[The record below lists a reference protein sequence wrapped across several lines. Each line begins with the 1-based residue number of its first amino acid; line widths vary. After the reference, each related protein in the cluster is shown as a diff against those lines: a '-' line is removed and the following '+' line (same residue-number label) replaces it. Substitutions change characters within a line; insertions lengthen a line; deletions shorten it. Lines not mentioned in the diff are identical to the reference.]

1 MPACPNC
8 GEENPERARFCW
20 SCGAAIAEAAR
31 TAAEERKIVSVLFVD
46 LVGFTAASEKAD
58 PEDVRAR
65 LRPYHARVK
74 QEIERFGGTVEKFV
88 GDAVMAVFGAPV
100 SREDD
105 AERAVNSALRILDA
119 IVELNEEHPDLELT
133 VRGAVNT
140 GEAMVTLG
148 ARPAEGESFVAGD
161 VVNTAAR
168 LQQSAP
174 VSGIVV
180 GETTYRATK
189 DLFEYEPL
197 EPVAAKGKAES
208 LPLWHAIAP
217 RRRFGVDV
225 EPIVRTPLIGRDD
238 DLALLQSIYTRTLRD
253 ASVQLVTVAG
263 EPGVGKTRLLAEF
276 RKWVD
281 DRPELVFWRQG
292 RSLSYGAGIT
302 YWALGEMVKAQ
313 AGILESDTPEE
324 AAAKLAIAVEE
335 AAADTSERDWLNAS
349 LAPLVGA
356 SAAPAGE
363 RDESFTAWRRFI
375 EGIASERPLVLV
387 FEDLHWAD
395 DALVAFVEHLVDWST
410 DVPLLVLC
418 SARPELYERHAG
430 WGGGKR
436 NSNTIS
442 LSPLGADE
450 TARLLAAL
458 LQKAVLPAE
467 TQRTLLERA
476 GGNPLY
482 AEEFVRM
489 LSDRGVL
496 TEQGE
501 LSDDDIPVPDNVQAL
516 IAARLDTLPPDRKA
530 LLHDGAVVG
539 KVFWAGAIASMG
551 DRDEDFVRAGLHEL
565 ARKELVRS
573 ARTSSVS
580 EQAEYSFWHLLVR
593 DVAYSQI
600 PRAERGRKHVA
611 AAEWVESMAG
621 ERVTDHAEL
630 LAYHYEQ
637 ALELAKAAGDATET
651 SRLQEPAFRFLG
663 LAGDRARSLDLQK
676 AADYYTRALDF
687 APNDLQRARALLKLA
702 EVAAVGD
709 TRTTSR
715 DARQEAYELFLQHGD
730 ELGAGEAL
738 VGLSWNAWLSGASA
752 EAERMLAEATELLE
766 RHPPGRELS
775 LAYRRRA
782 GQDMIRG
789 RAAAALVSSQK
800 SLDLAEELGIREDFT
815 SVLQFR
821 GVARCELGDVEQ
833 GLADLRE
840 GLRLSLEEGFVRG
853 AGIGYSNLG
862 SFVWLTVGAEAAL
875 EIHEAGIAFDEQ
887 RGSQGNRHW
896 KIAESAWML
905 YDLGRWD
912 EVLERTA
919 RVLAFVGS
927 SMGQLRLVALPYM
940 AQVLVRRGKTAEAAT
955 LVEEFVPLAR
965 AARDGQVLVPALA
978 VAALVEQARGDLAAA
993 VGFVE
998 EIEEAT
1004 QGISDFYRARFLD
1017 ELATVCVEAGD
1028 LDVVRRLVDSIRM
1041 TAGRAGHS
1049 LVGARAVLAEA
1060 DGDPEAALPL
1070 FEEAAKR
1077 WAEYGYVFGRGLALL
1092 GSARCLLALGRGTE
1106 ATPVLHQARDI
1117 FAGLDAAPM
1126 LAEVDALLGDQP
1138 AAARAAK

>member
-1 MPACPNC
+1 MVACPTC

-20 SCGAAIAEAAR
+20 SCGAAIAEAPR
-31 TAAEERKIVSVLFVD
+31 SGAEERKIVSVLFVD
-46 LVGFTAASEKAD
+46 LVGFTAVSEKAD

-105 AERAVNSALRILDA
+105 AERAVHSALRILDA
-119 IVELNEEHPDLELT
+119 IVELNDEHPDLQLT

-148 ARPAEGESFVAGD
+148 ARPAEGESIVAGD

-168 LQQSAP
+168 LQTSAP

-180 GETTYRATK
+180 GESTYRATK
-189 DLFEYEPL
+189 DIFEYEPL
-197 EPVAAKGKAES
+197 EPVAVKGKAES
-208 LPLWHAIAP
+208 LPLWHALAP
-217 RRRFGVDV
+217 RRRIGVDV

-263 EPGVGKTRLLAEF
+263 EPGVGKTRLMSEF

-313 AGILESDTPEE
+313 AGILESDNPEE
-324 AAAKLAIAVEE
+324 AAAKLAVAVQE
-335 AAADTSERDWLNAS
+335 AAEDASERDWLNAS

-356 SAAPAGE
+356 SAAAAGE

-395 DALVAFVEHLVDWST
+395 DALVEFVEHLVDWAT

-418 SARPELYERHAG
+418 SARPELYERHPG

-489 LSDRGVL
+489 LGDRGVL
-496 TEQGE
+496 TEQGD
-501 LSDDDIPVPDNVQAL
+501 LRDDDIPVPDNVQAL

-551 DRDEDFVRAGLHEL
+551 DRDEAFVRTGLHEL

-580 EQAEYSFWHLLVR
+580 DQAEYSFWHLLVR

-600 PRAERGRKHVA
+600 PRAERARKHVA
-611 AAEWVESMAG
+611 AAEWVERMAG

-651 SRLQEPAFRFLG
+651 ERLKEPAFRFLD

-676 AADYYTRALDF
+676 AAGYYSRALDL
-687 APNDLQRARALLKLA
+687 APDDLQRARALLKRADVA
-702 EVAAVGD
+702 EIADMRVV
-709 TRTTSR
+709 RE
-715 DARQEAYELFLQHGD
+715 ARQEAYELFLQHGD

-738 VGLSWNAWLSGASA
+738 IDLSWTSWLAGASA
-752 EAERMLAEATELLE
+752 EAERMLEEGTELLE

-782 GQDMIRG
+782 GLATLRG
-789 RAAAALVSSQK
+789 HAAAALAASEK
-800 SLDLAEELGIREDFT
+800 SLALAGELGLRDHFT
-815 SVLQFR
+815 TALQFR
-821 GVARCELGDVEQ
+821 GVARCELGDIEQ

-840 GLRLSLEEGFVRG
+840 GLRLCLEEGHVRG
-853 AGIGYSNLG
+853 AAIGYSNLG
-862 SFVWLTVGAEAAL
+862 SQVWFSMGPAAGL
-875 EIHEAGIAFDEQ
+875 ETHHAGMAFDEQ
-887 RGSQGNRHW
+887 RGVQGNLHW
-896 KIAESAWML
+896 LIAESTWML

-912 EVLERTA
+912 EVLEATR

-927 SMGQLRLVALPYM
+927 SMGQMRLVALPYM
-940 AQVLVRRGKTAEAAT
+940 AQVLMRRGETAEAAV

-965 AARDGQVLVPALA
+965 DARDAQVIVPALA
-978 VAALVEQARGDLAAA
+978 VAALVAQARGDLAVA

-998 EIEEAT
+998 EFEQAT
-1004 QGISDFYRARFLD
+1004 RGLSDVHRAHFLD
-1017 ELATVCVEAGD
+1017 ELAAVCVEAGE
-1028 LDVVRRLVDSIRM
+1028 LESARRLVDSIRM

-1049 LVGARAVLAEA
+1049 LVGARAALAEA
-1060 DGDPEAALPL
+1060 DGHPEVALPL
-1070 FEEAAKR
+1070 FEEAANG
-1077 WAEYGYVFGRGLALL
+1077 WGDYGYVLGQALALL
-1092 GSARCLLALGRGTE
+1092 GSARCLLALERRTD
-1106 ATPVLHQARDI
+1106 AMPVLLESRDI
-1117 FAGLDAAPM
+1117 FAGLDAAPA
-1126 LAEVDALLGDQP
+1126 LAEVDALLGDQ
-1138 AAARAAK
+1138 AVAARAAK

>member
-1 MPACPNC
+1 MPACPKC

-20 SCGAAIAEAAR
+20 ACGTAIEEAPR
-31 TAAEERKIVSVLFVD
+31 SRAEERKIVSVLFVD
-46 LVGFTAASEKAD
+46 LVGFTAASEQAD

-74 QEIERFGGTVEKFV
+74 LEIERFGGTVEKFV
-88 GDAVMAVFGAPV
+88 GDAVMAAFGAPV

-105 AERAVNSALRILDA
+105 AERAVNAALRILDA
-119 IVELNEEHPDLELT
+119 LIELNEEHPGLELSI
-133 VRGAVNT
+133 RGAVNT
-140 GEAMVTLG
+140 GEAMVTVG
-148 ARPAEGESFVAGD
+148 ARPAEGEGFVAGD

-174 VSGIVV
+174 VGGIVV

-197 EPVAAKGKAES
+197 EAVAVKGKAES
-208 LPLWHAIAP
+208 LPLWQAIAP

-253 ASVQLVTVAG
+253 ASVQLVTVTG

-292 RSLSYGAGIT
+292 RSLSYGEGIT

-324 AAAKLAIAVEE
+324 AVAKLAVAVQE
-335 AAADTSERDWLNAS
+335 AAEDPSDRDWLNAS
-349 LAPLVGA
+349 LAPLAGA
-356 SAAPAGE
+356 GAALASE
-363 RDESFTAWRRFI
+363 REESFTAWRRFI
-375 EGIASERPLVLV
+375 EGIASTRPLVLV

-395 DALVAFVEHLVDWST
+395 DALVAFVEHLVDWSSG
-410 DVPLLVLC
+410 VPLLVLC
-418 SARPELYERHAG
+418 SARPELYERHPG

-496 TEQGE
+496 TEQGQLINE
-501 LSDDDIPVPDNVQAL
+501 DIPVPDNVQAL
-516 IAARLDTLPPDRKA
+516 IAARLDTLAPDRKA

-551 DRDEDFVRAGLHEL
+551 DRDEDFVRTGLHEL

-611 AAEWVESMAG
+611 VAEWVESMAG

-651 SRLQEPAFRFLG
+651 SRLQEPAYRFLR

-676 AADYYTRALDF
+676 AAGYYSRAVDF
-687 APNDLQRARALLKLA
+687 APDDLQRARALLKFA
-702 EVAAVGD
+702 EVATVGDTGAVGD
-709 TRTTSR
+709 
-715 DARQEAYELFLQHGD
+715 ARREAYELFLQHGD

-738 VGLSWNAWLSGASA
+738 VGLSWDAWLSGSAA
-752 EAERMLAEATELLE
+752 EAERMLGEATELLE

-789 RAAAALVSSQK
+789 RAAAALVSSQR

-821 GVARCELGDVEQ
+821 GVARCEVGDVEN

-840 GLRLSLEEGFVRG
+840 GLKLSLEEGFVRG

-862 SFVWLTVGAEAAL
+862 CFLWFTAGPKAGL
-875 EIHEAGIAFDEQ
+875 EIHDAGIAFDEQ
-887 RGSQGNRHW
+887 RGSYGNMHW
-896 KIAESAWML
+896 KTAESAWML

-912 EVLERTA
+912 EVLEGTA
-919 RVLAFVGS
+919 RVLAFVGTS
-927 SMGQLRLVALPYM
+927 TGQLRLVALPYM
-940 AQVLVRRGKTAEAAT
+940 AQVLVRRGRTAEAAV
-955 LVEEFVPLAR
+955 LVEEFLPLAR
-965 AARDGQVLVPALA
+965 DARDAQVLVPALA
-978 VAALVEQARGDLAAA
+978 VAAFVEQARGDLSAAA
-993 VGFVE
+993 GFVE
-998 EIEEAT
+998 EIEQTTREV
-1004 QGISDFYRARFLD
+1004 SDFHRAHFLG
-1017 ELATVCVEAGD
+1017 ELAAVCVEAGD
-1028 LDVVRRLVDSIRM
+1028 LELVRRLADSIQM

-1060 DGDPEAALPL
+1060 DGDPKAGLLL

-1092 GSARCLLALGRGTE
+1092 GSARCVLALGRRTD
-1106 ATPVLHQARDI
+1106 ATPVLHEARDI
-1117 FAGLDAAPM
+1117 FAALEAAPV

-1138 AAARAAK
+1138 VAARAAK

>member
-1 MPACPNC
+1 MPACPTC
-8 GEENPERARFCW
+8 GQDNPERARFCW
-20 SCGAAIAEAAR
+20 SCGAAIAEAPR
-31 TAAEERKIVSVLFVD
+31 SAAEERKIVSVLFVD

-148 ARPAEGESFVAGD
+148 ARPAEGESIVAGD

-189 DLFEYEPL
+189 ELFEYEPL
-197 EPVAAKGKAES
+197 EPVAVKGKAES

-253 ASVQLVTVAG
+253 TSVQLVTVTG

-313 AGILESDTPEE
+313 AGILESDTTED
-324 AAAKLAIAVEE
+324 AVAKLAVAVQ
-335 AAADTSERDWLNAS
+335 AAAEDASEREWLNAS

-356 SAAPAGE
+356 GAAAAGE

-418 SARPELYERHAG
+418 SARPELYERHPD

-501 LSDDDIPVPDNVQAL
+501 LSDGDIP
-516 IAARLDTLPPDRKA
+516 
-530 LLHDGAVVG
+530 
-539 KVFWAGAIASMG
+539 SMG
-551 DRDEDFVRAGLHEL
+551 DRDEGLVRTGLHEL

-600 PRAERGRKHVA
+600 PRAERARKHVA
-611 AAEWVESMAG
+611 AAEWVENMAG

-651 SRLQEPAFRFLG
+651 SRLKNPAFRFLS

-676 AADYYTRALDF
+676 AAGYYSRAVYF
-687 APNDLQRARALLKLA
+687 APDDLQRARALLKRA
-702 EVAAVGD
+702 EVAEAGD
-709 TRTTSR
+709 MRVVR
-715 DARQEAYELFLQHGD
+715 EARKEAYELFLRHGD

-738 VGLSWNAWLSGASA
+738 VDLSWNAWLAGASA
-752 EAERMLAEATELLE
+752 EAERMLEEATDLLE
-766 RHPPGRELS
+766 RHPPGR
-775 LAYRRRA
+775 
-782 GQDMIRG
+782 
-789 RAAAALVSSQK
+789 
-800 SLDLAEELGIREDFT
+800 
-815 SVLQFR
+815 
-821 GVARCELGDVEQ
+821 
-833 GLADLRE
+833 
-840 GLRLSLEEGFVRG
+840 
-853 AGIGYSNLG
+853 
-862 SFVWLTVGAEAAL
+862 
-875 EIHEAGIAFDEQ
+875 
-887 RGSQGNRHW
+887 
-896 KIAESAWML
+896 
-905 YDLGRWD
+905 
-912 EVLERTA
+912 
-919 RVLAFVGS
+919 
-927 SMGQLRLVALPYM
+927 
-940 AQVLVRRGKTAEAAT
+940 
-955 LVEEFVPLAR
+955 
-965 AARDGQVLVPALA
+965 
-978 VAALVEQARGDLAAA
+978 
-993 VGFVE
+993 
-998 EIEEAT
+998 
-1004 QGISDFYRARFLD
+1004 
-1017 ELATVCVEAGD
+1017 
-1028 LDVVRRLVDSIRM
+1028 
-1041 TAGRAGHS
+1041 
-1049 LVGARAVLAEA
+1049 
-1060 DGDPEAALPL
+1060 
-1070 FEEAAKR
+1070 
-1077 WAEYGYVFGRGLALL
+1077 
-1092 GSARCLLALGRGTE
+1092 
-1106 ATPVLHQARDI
+1106 
-1117 FAGLDAAPM
+1117 
-1126 LAEVDALLGDQP
+1126 
-1138 AAARAAK
+1138 

>member
-1 MPACPNC
+1 MPACPTC

-20 SCGAAIAEAAR
+20 SCGAAIGEAR
-31 TAAEERKIVSVLFVD
+31 RSAAEERKVVSVLFVD
-46 LVGFTAASEKAD
+46 LVGFTAASENAD

-105 AERAVNSALRILDA
+105 AERAVNSALRVLDA
-119 IVELNEEHPDLELT
+119 IVELNGEHPDLELT

-148 ARPAEGESFVAGD
+148 ARPAEGESIVAGD
-161 VVNTAAR
+161 VINTAAR

-174 VSGIVV
+174 VGGIVV
-180 GETTYRATK
+180 GETTYRSTK
-189 DLFEYEPL
+189 DLFAYEPL
-197 EPVAAKGKAES
+197 EPVAVKGKAES

-238 DLALLQSIYTRTLRD
+238 DLGLLQSIYTRTLRD
-253 ASVQLVTVAG
+253 ASVQLVTVTG

-324 AAAKLAIAVEE
+324 AAAKLALAVDE
-335 AAADTSERDWLNAS
+335 AAADQSERDWLNSS

-356 SAAPAGE
+356 GAAAAGE
-363 RDESFTAWRRFI
+363 REESFTAWRRFI

-395 DALVAFVEHLVDWST
+395 DALVAFVAHLVDWST

-418 SARPELYERHAG
+418 SARPELYERHPG

-442 LSPLGADE
+442 LSPLGADD

-501 LSDDDIPVPDNVQAL
+501 LSDGDIPVPDNVQAL

-551 DRDEDFVRAGLHEL
+551 DHDEGFVRSGLHEL

-600 PRAERGRKHVA
+600 PRAERARKHVA
-611 AAEWVESMAG
+611 AAEWIESMAG

-637 ALELAKAAGDATET
+637 ALELTRAAGDKDQTRGLEALT
-651 SRLQEPAFRFLG
+651 FRFLL
-663 LAGDRARSLDLQK
+663 LAGDRAGSLDLQK
-676 AADYYTRALDF
+676 AESYYRRAVEIAPEDLDK
-687 APNDLQRARALLKLA
+687 ARALLKAA
-702 EVAAVGD
+702 EASTDLTA
-709 TRTTSR
+709 SR
-715 DARQEAYELFLQHGD
+715 GNREEALTLFRRHGD
-730 ELGAGEAL
+730 ELGMGEAL
-738 VGLSWNAWLSGASA
+738 VGLSWEAWISGHSA
-752 EAERMLAEATELLE
+752 EASAILDEATELLE

-775 LAYRRRA
+775 LAYRRLA
-782 GQDMIRG
+782 GRDMILG
-789 RAAAALVSSQK
+789 RAEAAVLSAEKALE
-800 SLDLAEELGIREDFT
+800 LAERLGLQEHST
-815 SVLQFR
+815 SILQFR
-821 GVARCELGDVEQ
+821 GIARCELGEVES
-833 GLADLRE
+833 GLEDLRA
-840 GLRLSLEEGFVRG
+840 GLRLALERG
-853 AGIGYSNLG
+853 YTAAAGTGYSNLG
-862 SFVWLTVGAEAAL
+862 SFAWLLDGPAAGLEVHSTGIEFAERR
-875 EIHEAGIAFDEQ
+875 GIP
-887 RGSQGNRHW
+887 GL
-896 KIAESAWML
+896 IAWLKAETTWML
-905 YDLGRWD
+905 FDLGRWD
-912 EVLERTA
+912 EVLEATEDVVEWDRSVGGALQGMTA
-919 RVLAFVGS
+919 RAY
-927 SMGQLRLVALPYM
+927 Q
-940 AQVLVRRGKTAEAAT
+940 AQVLVRRGETAEAAALAT
-955 LVEEFVPLAR
+955 DFVAR
-965 AARDGQVLVPALA
+965 ARDAQDAQLLVPALA
-978 VAALVEQARGDLAAA
+978 IAALVEQARGDLPAAMTL
-993 VGFVE
+993 
-998 EIEEAT
+998 IEDLEQQT
-1004 QGISDFYRARFLD
+1004 SEMSDWHRARFLP
-1017 ELATVCVEAGD
+1017 ELTEICVAARDIEPA
-1028 LDVVRRLVDSIRM
+1028 RRLADGIRV

-1049 LVGARAVLAEA
+1049 LIAARAVLAEA
-1060 DGDPEAALPL
+1060 DGQTAEAAALH
-1070 FEEAAKR
+1070 EDAAAGWR
-1077 WAEYGYVFGRGLALL
+1077 AYGSVVGLAQSLL
-1092 GSARCLLALGRGTE
+1092 GAGRCLLALGRAEE
-1106 ATPVLHQARDI
+1106 ARPKLDEARDI
-1117 FAGLDAAPM
+1117 FAGLGARPA

>member
-1 MPACPNC
+1 MLACPKC

-20 SCGAAIAEAAR
+20 ACGTAIDEAPR
-31 TAAEERKIVSVLFVD
+31 SRAEERKIVSVLFVD
-46 LVGFTAASEKAD
+46 LVGFTAASEQAD

-74 QEIERFGGTVEKFV
+74 LEIERFGGTVEKFV

-105 AERAVNSALRILDA
+105 AERAVNAALRILDA
-119 IVELNEEHPDLELT
+119 LVELNDEHPGLELS

-140 GEAMVTLG
+140 GEAVVTLG
-148 ARPAEGESFVAGD
+148 ARPAEGEGFVAGD

-174 VSGIVV
+174 VGGIVV

-197 EPVAAKGKAES
+197 DAVALKGKAES
-208 LPLWHAIAP
+208 LPLWQAIAP

-253 ASVQLVTVAG
+253 ASVQLVTVTG

-292 RSLSYGAGIT
+292 RSLSYGEGIT

-324 AAAKLAIAVEE
+324 AVAKLAVAVQE
-335 AAADTSERDWLNAS
+335 AAEDPSERDWLNAS
-349 LAPLVGA
+349 LAPLAGA
-356 SAAPAGE
+356 GAALASE
-363 RDESFTAWRRFI
+363 REESFTAWRRFI
-375 EGIASERPLVLV
+375 EGIASTRPLVLV

-395 DALVAFVEHLVDWST
+395 EALVAFVEHLVDWSSG
-410 DVPLLVLC
+410 VPLLVLC
-418 SARPELYERHAG
+418 SARPELYERHPG

-496 TEQGE
+496 TELGDLRAE
-501 LSDDDIPVPDNVQAL
+501 DIPVPDNVQAL

-565 ARKELVRS
+565 ARKELVRA

-611 AAEWVESMAG
+611 AAEWLESMAG

-637 ALELAKAAGDATET
+637 ALELAKAAGDATEM

-676 AADYYTRALDF
+676 ATGYYARALDF
-687 APNDLQRARALLKLA
+687 APDDLQRARGLLKFA
-702 EVAAVGD
+702 EVTNVAEAV
-709 TRTTSR
+709 R

-738 VGLSWNAWLSGASA
+738 VGLSWSAWLSGSAA
-752 EAERMLAEATELLE
+752 EAERMLGEATELLE

-821 GVARCELGDVEQ
+821 GVARCELGDVEE

-840 GLRLSLEEGFVRG
+840 GLRLSLEEGFVRS

-862 SFVWLTVGAEAAL
+862 CFLWYTAGPEAGL
-875 EIHEAGIAFDEQ
+875 EIQEEGIAFDEQ

-896 KIAESAWML
+896 KFAESAWML

-912 EVLERTA
+912 EVLERTG
-919 RVLAFVGS
+919 RVLEFVS
-927 SMGQLRLVALPYM
+927 SSTGQLRLVALPYM
-940 AQVLVRRGKTAEAAT
+940 AQVLVRRGNTAEAAVF
-955 LVEEFVPLAR
+955 VEEFVPLAR
-965 AARDGQVLVPALA
+965 NARDAQVLVPALA
-978 VAALVEQARGDLAAA
+978 VAAFLEQARGDLSAA

-998 EIEEAT
+998 EIEQT
-1004 QGISDFYRARFLD
+1004 TRGMSDFHRARFLHA
-1017 ELATVCVEAGD
+1017 LATVSVEAGELD
-1028 LDVVRRLVDSIRM
+1028 LMSGLVDSIRI
-1041 TAGRAGHS
+1041 TVGRVGNS

-1060 DGDPEAALPL
+1060 DGDPKAAFLL

-1077 WAEYGYVFGRGLALL
+1077 WGEYGFVFGRGLALL

-1117 FAGLDAAPM
+1117 FAELGAAPA

-1138 AAARAAK
+1138 VAARAAK

>member
-1 MPACPNC
+1 
-8 GEENPERARFCW
+8 
-20 SCGAAIAEAAR
+20 
-31 TAAEERKIVSVLFVD
+31 
-46 LVGFTAASEKAD
+46 
-58 PEDVRAR
+58 
-65 LRPYHARVK
+65 
-74 QEIERFGGTVEKFV
+74 
-88 GDAVMAVFGAPV
+88 
-100 SREDD
+100 
-105 AERAVNSALRILDA
+105 
-119 IVELNEEHPDLELT
+119 
-133 VRGAVNT
+133 
-140 GEAMVTLG
+140 
-148 ARPAEGESFVAGD
+148 
-161 VVNTAAR
+161 
-168 LQQSAP
+168 
-174 VSGIVV
+174 
-180 GETTYRATK
+180 
-189 DLFEYEPL
+189 
-197 EPVAAKGKAES
+197 
-208 LPLWHAIAP
+208 
-217 RRRFGVDV
+217 
-225 EPIVRTPLIGRDD
+225 
-238 DLALLQSIYTRTLRD
+238 
-253 ASVQLVTVAG
+253 VQLVTVTG

-281 DRPELVFWRQG
+281 DRPEIVFWRQG

-302 YWALGEMVKAQ
+302 SWALGEMVKAQ

-324 AAAKLAIAVEE
+324 AAAKLAVAVEE
-335 AAADTSERDWLNAS
+335 AAADASERNWLNAS

-356 SAAPAGE
+356 AAAAAGE
-363 RDESFTAWRRFI
+363 REESFTAWRRFI

-418 SARPELYERHAG
+418 SARPELYERHPG

-551 DRDEDFVRAGLHEL
+551 DRDEGFVRTGLHEL

-600 PRAERGRKHVA
+600 PRAERARKHVA

-651 SRLQEPAFRFLG
+651 GRLQEPTFRFLG
-663 LAGDRARSLDLQK
+663 LAGDRAKSLDFQK
-676 AADYYTRALDF
+676 AAGYYSRSLDF
-687 APNDLQRARALLKLA
+687 APDDLQRAGALLKLA
-702 EVAAVGD
+702 EVAEGVGI
-709 TRTTSR
+709 RAAH
-715 DARQEAYELFLQHGD
+715 DARQEAYELFLRHSD

-738 VGLSWNAWLSGASA
+738 VGLSWDAWVRGESA
-752 EAERMLAEATELLE
+752 ESGRMLEEATELLE

-782 GQDMIRG
+782 GREMLKG
-789 RAAAALVSSQK
+789 HAAAALVLSEK
-800 SLDLAEELGIREDFT
+800 SLALAEELGIREHFT
-815 SVLQFR
+815 TVLQFR
-821 GVARCELGDVEQ
+821 GVARCELGDVER

-840 GLRLSLEEGFVRG
+840 GLRLCLEEGFVRG
-853 AGIGYSNLG
+853 AGVGYSNLG
-862 SFVWLTVGAEAAL
+862 SFVWLMIGAEAGL
-875 EIHEAGIAFDEQ
+875 EIHEAGIAFDER
-887 RGSQGNRHW
+887 RGAWGNLHW

-912 EVLERTA
+912 EVLEVTD

-927 SMGQLRLVALPYM
+927 STGQLRIVALPYL
-940 AQVLVRRGKTAEAAT
+940 AQVLVRRGKTAEAAV

-965 AARDGQVLVPALA
+965 EARDAQVLVPALA
-978 VAALVEQARGDLAAA
+978 VAALVAQTGGDLAAA
-993 VGFVE
+993 VGFVD
-998 EIEEAT
+998 EIEESTREVA
-1004 QGISDFYRARFLD
+1004 DNHRAFMVD
-1017 ELATVCVEAGD
+1017 ELAAVSVEAGN
-1028 LDVVRRLVDSIRM
+1028 LDSIRRLVDSIRVM
-1041 TAGRAGHS
+1041 AGRTGHA
-1049 LVGARAVLAEA
+1049 LVGARAALAEA

-1077 WAEYGYVFGRGLALL
+1077 WAEYGYVLGRGLALL
-1092 GSARCLLALGRGTE
+1092 GSARCLLALGRGTD
-1106 ATPVLHQARDI
+1106 AIPVLQQARDI
-1117 FAGLDAAPM
+1117 FLGLEAAPL
-1126 LAEVDALLGDQP
+1126 LADVDALLGDQP

>member
-1 MPACPNC
+1 MPACPTC
-8 GEENPERARFCW
+8 GQDNPERARFCW
-20 SCGAAIAEAAR
+20 SCGAAIAEAPR
-31 TAAEERKIVSVLFVD
+31 SGAEERKIVSVLFVD

-100 SREDD
+100 SHEDD

-119 IVELNEEHPDLELT
+119 IVELNEEHPGLELT

-148 ARPAEGESFVAGD
+148 ARPAEGESIVAGD

-180 GETTYRATK
+180 GDTTYRATK
-189 DLFEYEPL
+189 DHFEYEPL
-197 EPVAAKGKAES
+197 EPVAVKGKAES
-208 LPLWHAIAP
+208 LPLWHAMAP

-238 DLALLQSIYTRTLRD
+238 DLVLLQSIYTRTLRD
-253 ASVQLVTVAG
+253 TSVQLVTVTG

-324 AAAKLAIAVEE
+324 AAAKLAVAVEE
-335 AAADTSERDWLNAS
+335 AAADALERDWLNAS

-356 SAAPAGE
+356 AAAAAGE
-363 RDESFTAWRRFI
+363 REESFTAWRRFI

-418 SARPELYERHAG
+418 SARPELYERHPG

-436 NSNTIS
+436 NSNTTS

-501 LSDDDIPVPDNVQAL
+501 LSDGDIPVPDNVQAL

-551 DRDEDFVRAGLHEL
+551 DRDEDFVRTGLHEL

-600 PRAERGRKHVA
+600 PRAERARKHVA

-651 SRLQEPAFRFLG
+651 SRLEDPAFRFLG

-676 AADYYTRALDF
+676 AAGYYSRALDF
-687 APNDLQRARALLKLA
+687 APDELQRARALLKLA
-702 EVAAVGD
+702 DVGVGEMGVM
-709 TRTTSR
+709 RN
-715 DARQEAYELFLQHGD
+715 ARQAAYERLRRPGD

-752 EAERMLAEATELLE
+752 EAERMLGEATELLE

-800 SLDLAEELGIREDFT
+800 SLDLAEELGLREDFT

-840 GLRLSLEEGFVRG
+840 GLRLSLEEGFVKG

-862 SFVWLTVGAEAAL
+862 CFVWLTAGAEAGL
-875 EIHEAGIAFDEQ
+875 EIHEAGIVFDEQ

-912 EVLERTA
+912 EVLQATDRA
-919 RVLAFVGS
+919 LAFAGS
-927 SMGQLRLVALPYM
+927 STGQLRLVALPYA
-940 AQVLVRRGKTAEAAT
+940 AQVLVRRGKTAEAAV

-965 AARDGQVLVPALA
+965 NARDAQVLVPALA
-978 VAALVEQARGDLAAA
+978 VAAFVAQAGGDLAAA
-993 VGFVE
+993 VGFVD
-998 EIEEAT
+998 EIEESTREVA
-1004 QGISDFYRARFLD
+1004 DNHRAFMVD
-1017 ELATVCVEAGD
+1017 ELAAVSVEAGD
-1028 LDVVRRLVDSIRM
+1028 LDSVRRLVDSIRL
-1041 TAGRAGHS
+1041 TAGRTGHA

-1077 WAEYGYVFGRGLALL
+1077 WAEYGYVLGRGLALL
-1092 GSARCLLALGRGTE
+1092 GSARCLLALGRRTD
-1106 ATPVLHQARDI
+1106 AIPVLQEA
-1117 FAGLDAAPM
+1117 
-1126 LAEVDALLGDQP
+1126 
-1138 AAARAAK
+1138 

>member
-1 MPACPNC
+1 MPACPTC
-8 GEENPERARFCW
+8 AEDNPERARFCW
-20 SCGAAIAEAAR
+20 SCGAALAEAPR
-31 TAAEERKIVSVLFVD
+31 SGAEERKVVSVLFVD

-119 IVELNEEHPDLELT
+119 IVELNEEHPGLELT

-148 ARPAEGESFVAGD
+148 ARPAEGESIVAGD

-197 EPVAAKGKAES
+197 EPVAVKGKAES

-253 ASVQLVTVAG
+253 ASVQLVTVTG

-324 AAAKLAIAVEE
+324 AAAKLAVAVEE
-335 AAADTSERDWLNAS
+335 GAADASERNWLNAS

-356 SAAPAGE
+356 AAAAAGE
-363 RDESFTAWRRFI
+363 REESFTAWRRFI

-395 DALVAFVEHLVDWST
+395 DALVDFVEHLVDWST

-418 SARPELYERHAG
+418 SARPELYERHPG

-458 LQKAVLPAE
+458 MQKAVLPAQ

-501 LSDDDIPVPDNVQAL
+501 LSADDIPVPDNVQAL
-516 IAARLDTLPPDRKA
+516 IAARLDTLSPDRKA

-539 KVFWAGAIASMG
+539 KVFWAGALASMG
-551 DRDEDFVRAGLHEL
+551 GRDEGVVRTGLHEL

-600 PRAERGRKHVA
+600 PRAERARKHVA

-651 SRLQEPAFRFLG
+651 SRLQEPTFRFLG
-663 LAGDRARSLDLQK
+663 LAGDRAKSLDFQK
-676 AADYYTRALDF
+676 AAGYYSRSLDF
-687 APNDLQRARALLKLA
+687 APDDLQRARALLKLA
-702 EVAAVGD
+702 EVAEGVGILAA
-709 TRTTSR
+709 R
-715 DARQEAYELFLQHGD
+715 DARQEAYELFLRHGD

-738 VGLSWNAWLSGASA
+738 VGLSWDAWLRGESA
-752 EAERMLAEATELLE
+752 ESGRMLEEATELLE

-782 GQDMIRG
+782 GKEMLRG
-789 RAAAALVSSQK
+789 HAAEALVLSEK
-800 SLDLAEELGIREDFT
+800 SLALAEELGIREHFT

-821 GVARCELGDVEQ
+821 GVARCELGDLEQ

-840 GLRLSLEEGFVRG
+840 GLRLCLEEGHVRG
-853 AGIGYSNLG
+853 AAIGYSNLG
-862 SFVWLTVGAEAAL
+862 SFVWFSAGPAAGL
-875 EIHEAGIAFDEQ
+875 EVHQEGIAFDER
-887 RGSQGNRHW
+887 RGAMGNLHW
-896 KIAESAWML
+896 LIAESAWML

-912 EVLERTA
+912 EVLEATN

-927 SMGQLRLVALPYM
+927 STGQLRIVALPYV
-940 AQVLVRRGKTAEAAT
+940 AQVLVRRGKTAAAAVH
-955 LVEEFVPLAR
+955 VEEFVGLAR
-965 AARDGQVLVPALA
+965 DARDPQVLVPALA
-978 VAALVEQARGDLAAA
+978 IAALVAQARGDLSAA
-993 VGFVE
+993 VGFVD
-998 EIEEAT
+998 EIEQSTREVA
-1004 QGISDFYRARFLD
+1004 DNHRAFLVD
-1017 ELATVCVEAGD
+1017 ELAAVCAEAGD
-1028 LDVVRRLVDSIRM
+1028 LDSIRRLVDSIRL
-1041 TAGRAGHS
+1041 TGGRTGHA

-1060 DGDPEAALPL
+1060 DGDNEGALAL

-1077 WAEYGYVFGRGLALL
+1077 WADYGYVFGRGLALL
-1092 GSARCLLALGRGTE
+1092 GSARCLLALGRRTD
-1106 ATPVLHQARDI
+1106 AIPVLHEAREI
-1117 FAGLDAAPM
+1117 FAGLDAEPA

-1138 AAARAAK
+1138 AAVRAAK

>member
-1 MPACPNC
+1 MPACPKC

-20 SCGAAIAEAAR
+20 ACGTAIDEAPR
-31 TAAEERKIVSVLFVD
+31 SGAEERKIVSALFVD
-46 LVGFTAASEKAD
+46 LVGFTAASEKTD

-148 ARPAEGESFVAGD
+148 ARPAEGESIVAGD

-197 EPVAAKGKAES
+197 EAVAVKGKAES
-208 LPLWHAIAP
+208 LPLWQAIAP

-253 ASVQLVTVAG
+253 ASVQLVTVTG

-292 RSLSYGAGIT
+292 RSLSYGEGIT

-324 AAAKLAIAVEE
+324 AVAKLAVAVQE
-335 AAADTSERDWLNAS
+335 AAEDPSDRDWLNAS
-349 LAPLVGA
+349 LAPLAGA
-356 SAAPAGE
+356 GAALASE
-363 RDESFTAWRRFI
+363 REESFTARRRFI
-375 EGIASERPLVLV
+375 EGIASTRPLVLV

-395 DALVAFVEHLVDWST
+395 DALVAFVEHLVDWSSG
-410 DVPLLVLC
+410 VPLLVLC
-418 SARPELYERHAG
+418 SARPELYERHPG

-496 TEQGE
+496 TEQGQLINE
-501 LSDDDIPVPDNVQAL
+501 DIPVPDNVQAL
-516 IAARLDTLPPDRKA
+516 IAARLDTLAPDRKA

-551 DRDEDFVRAGLHEL
+551 DRDEDFVRTGLHEL

-611 AAEWVESMAG
+611 VAEWVESMAG

-651 SRLQEPAFRFLG
+651 SRLQEPAYRFLR

-676 AADYYTRALDF
+676 AAGYYSRAVDF
-687 APNDLQRARALLKLA
+687 APDDLQRARALLKFA
-702 EVAAVGD
+702 EVATVGD
-709 TRTTSR
+709 TGAVG

-738 VGLSWNAWLSGASA
+738 VGLSWDAWLSGSAA
-752 EAERMLAEATELLE
+752 EAERMLGEATELLE

-789 RAAAALVSSQK
+789 RAAAALVSSQR

-821 GVARCELGDVEQ
+821 GVARCEVGDVEN

-840 GLRLSLEEGFVRG
+840 GLKLSLEEGFVRG

-862 SFVWLTVGAEAAL
+862 CFLWFTAGPKAGL
-875 EIHEAGIAFDEQ
+875 EIHDAGIAFDEQ
-887 RGSQGNRHW
+887 RGSYGNMHW
-896 KIAESAWML
+896 KTAESAWML

-912 EVLERTA
+912 EVLEGTA
-919 RVLAFVGS
+919 RVLAFVGTS
-927 SMGQLRLVALPYM
+927 TGQLRLVALPYM
-940 AQVLVRRGKTAEAAT
+940 AQVLVRRGRTAEAAV
-955 LVEEFVPLAR
+955 LVEEFLPLAR
-965 AARDGQVLVPALA
+965 DARDAQVLVPALA
-978 VAALVEQARGDLAAA
+978 VAAFVEQARGDLSAAA
-993 VGFVE
+993 GFVE
-998 EIEEAT
+998 EIEQTTREV
-1004 QGISDFYRARFLD
+1004 SDFHRAHFLG
-1017 ELATVCVEAGD
+1017 ELAAVCVEAGD
-1028 LDVVRRLVDSIRM
+1028 VELVRRLADSIQM

-1060 DGDPEAALPL
+1060 DGDPKAGLLL

-1092 GSARCLLALGRGTE
+1092 GSARCVLALGRRTD
-1106 ATPVLHQARDI
+1106 ATPVLHEARDI
-1117 FAGLDAAPM
+1117 FAALEAAPV

-1138 AAARAAK
+1138 VAARAAK

>member
-1 MPACPNC
+1 MPGCPNC
-8 GEENPERARFCW
+8 GEENPDRARFCW
-20 SCGAAIAEAAR
+20 SCGAPLAEAPPS
-31 TAAEERKIVSVLFVD
+31 AAEERKIVSVLFVD
-46 LVGFTAASEKAD
+46 LVGFTAASEQAD

-119 IVELNEEHPDLELT
+119 IVELNEEHPGLELT

-148 ARPAEGESFVAGD
+148 ARPAEGESIVAGD

-197 EPVAAKGKAES
+197 EPVAVKGKAES
-208 LPLWHAIAP
+208 LRLWHAIAP

-253 ASVQLVTVAG
+253 ASVQLVTVTG

-313 AGILESDTPEE
+313 AGILESDGPEE
-324 AAAKLAIAVEE
+324 AAAKLAVAVEE
-335 AAADTSERDWLNAS
+335 AAADASERDWLNAS

-356 SAAPAGE
+356 AAAAAGE
-363 RDESFTAWRRFI
+363 REESFAAWRRFI

-418 SARPELYERHAG
+418 SARPELYERHPG

-501 LSDDDIPVPDNVQAL
+501 LSDDEIPVPDNVQAL

-539 KVFWAGAIASMG
+539 KVFWAGAIAAMG
-551 DRDEDFVRAGLHEL
+551 DRDEGVVRTGLHEL

-600 PRAERGRKHVA
+600 PRAERARKHVA

-637 ALELAKAAGDATET
+637 ALELAKASGDESET
-651 SRLQEPAFRFLG
+651 IRLEALTFRFLG
-663 LAGDRARSLDLQK
+663 LAGDRAKTLDLQK
-676 AADYYTRALDF
+676 ATGYYKRALDL
-687 APNDLQRARALLKLA
+687 APDDLARARALLKLA
-702 EVAAVGD
+702 EVASAGD
-709 TRTTSR
+709 ARAAR
-715 DARQEAYELFLQHGD
+715 DARQEAYELFVGQGD

-738 VGLSWNAWLSGASA
+738 VGLSWDMWLTGAGK
-752 EAERMLAEATELLE
+752 EAGRMLDEATELLE

-782 GQDMIRG
+782 GQETLSG
-789 RAAAALVSSQK
+789 RAAAALAFSEK
-800 SLDLAEELGIREDFT
+800 SLALAEELGLREDYT
-815 SVLQFR
+815 TVLQFR
-821 GVARCELGDVEQ
+821 GVARCELGDAEQ

-840 GLRLSLEEGFVRG
+840 GLRLCLEEGFVRG

-862 SFVWLTVGAEAAL
+862 SFVWLLVDAKAGLA
-875 EIHEAGIAFDEQ
+875 IHGEGIAFDER
-887 RGSQGNRHW
+887 RGAWGNMYW

-912 EVLERTA
+912 EVLEATDRA
-919 RVLAFVGS
+919 LAFAGLPT
-927 SMGQLRLVALPYM
+927 GQLRLIALPYK
-940 AQVLVRRGKTAEAAT
+940 AQVLVRRGKTAEAAI
-955 LVEEFVPLAR
+955 LVEEFVTLAR
-965 AARDGQVLVPALA
+965 EARDAQVLVPALA
-978 VAALVEQARGDLAAA
+978 VAALVEQAGGNLAEALGL
-993 VGFVE
+993 VD
-998 EIEEAT
+998 EIEQST
-1004 QGISDFYRARFLD
+1004 RGIADNHRAFMID
-1017 ELATVCVEAGD
+1017 ELAAVAAEAGD
-1028 LDVVRRLVDSIRM
+1028 LDSIRRIVDSIRV
-1041 TAGRAGHS
+1041 TAGRTGHG

-1060 DGDPEAALPL
+1060 DGDAGAALTL
-1070 FEEAAKR
+1070 FEEAAER
-1077 WAEYGYVFGRGLALL
+1077 WAKYGYVFGQGLALL
-1092 GSARCLLALGRGTE
+1092 GSARCMLALGPRSE
-1106 ATPVLHQARDI
+1106 AAPVLQQARDI
-1117 FAGLDAAPM
+1117 FAGLEAAPA

>member
-1 MPACPNC
+1 
-8 GEENPERARFCW
+8 
-20 SCGAAIAEAAR
+20 
-31 TAAEERKIVSVLFVD
+31 
-46 LVGFTAASEKAD
+46 
-58 PEDVRAR
+58 
-65 LRPYHARVK
+65 VK

-119 IVELNEEHPDLELT
+119 IVELNEEHPGLELT

-148 ARPAEGESFVAGD
+148 ARPAEGESIVAGD

-180 GETTYRATK
+180 GDTTYRATK

-197 EPVAAKGKAES
+197 EPVAVKGKAES

-253 ASVQLVTVAG
+253 TSVQLVTVTG

-313 AGILESDTPEE
+313 AGILESDAPEE
-324 AAAKLAIAVEE
+324 AAAKLAVAVEE
-335 AAADTSERDWLNAS
+335 AAADASERDWLNAS

-356 SAAPAGE
+356 AAAAAGE
-363 RDESFTAWRRFI
+363 REESFTAWRRFI

-410 DVPLLVLC
+410 DVPLLVLS
-418 SARPELYERHAG
+418 SARPELYERHPG

-501 LSDDDIPVPDNVQAL
+501 LSDGDIPVPDNVQAL

-551 DRDEDFVRAGLHEL
+551 DRDEDFVRTGLHEL

-573 ARTSSVS
+573 ARTSSVL

-600 PRAERGRKHVA
+600 PRAERARKHVA

-637 ALELAKAAGDATET
+637 ALELTKAAGDATET
-651 SRLQEPAFRFLG
+651 ARLQEPAFRFLC

-676 AADYYTRALDF
+676 AAGYYSRALDF
-687 APNDLQRARALLKLA
+687 APDDLQRASALLKFANVA
-702 EVAAVGD
+702 EVEDMRAVRE
-709 TRTTSR
+709 T
-715 DARQEAYELFLQHGD
+715 RQEAYELFLRHGD

-738 VGLSWNAWLSGASA
+738 VDLSWNAWLAGASV
-752 EAERMLAEATELLE
+752 ESERMLEEATELLE

-782 GQDMIRG
+782 GLATLRG
-789 RAAAALVSSQK
+789 HAAAALAASEK
-800 SLDLAEELGIREDFT
+800 SLALADELGLRDHFT
-815 SVLQFR
+815 TALQFR
-821 GVARCELGDVEQ
+821 GVARCELGDLEQ

-840 GLRLSLEEGFVRG
+840 ALRLCLEEGHVRG
-853 AGIGYSNLG
+853 AAIGYSNLG
-862 SFVWLTVGAEAAL
+862 SFVWFSTGPAAGL
-875 EIHEAGIAFDEQ
+875 ETHQAGMAFDEQ
-887 RGSQGNRHW
+887 RGARGNLHW
-896 KIAESAWML
+896 LIAESTWML

-912 EVLERTA
+912 EVLEATR

-927 SMGQLRLVALPYM
+927 STGQMRLVALPYM
-940 AQVLVRRGKTAEAAT
+940 AQVLVRRGETADAAV
-955 LVEEFVPLAR
+955 LVKEFVPLAR
-965 AARDGQVLVPALA
+965 DARDAQVLVPALA
-978 VAALVEQARGDLAAA
+978 VAALVAQAGGDQAAA
-993 VGFVE
+993 VGFVD
-998 EIEEAT
+998 EIEESTREIA
-1004 QGISDFYRARFLD
+1004 DNHRAFMVD
-1017 ELATVCVEAGD
+1017 ELAAVCVEAGN
-1028 LDVVRRLVDSIRM
+1028 LDAIRRLVDSIQV
-1041 TAGRAGHS
+1041 TAGRTGHA
-1049 LVGARAVLAEA
+1049 LVGAGAVLAEA
-1060 DGDPEAALPL
+1060 DGDAQAALPL
-1070 FEEAAKR
+1070 FEDAAKR
-1077 WAEYGYVFGRGLALL
+1077 WAEYGYVLGRGLALL
-1092 GSARCLLALGRGTE
+1092 GSARCSVALGRRTD
-1106 ATPVLHQARDI
+1106 AIPVLHQARDI
-1117 FAGLDAAPM
+1117 FAGLDAAPA

>member
-1 MPACPNC
+1 MVACPTC

-20 SCGAAIAEAAR
+20 SCGAAIAEAPR
-31 TAAEERKIVSVLFVD
+31 SAAEERKIVSVLFVD

-105 AERAVNSALRILDA
+105 AERAVHSALRILDA
-119 IVELNEEHPDLELT
+119 IVELNEEHPDLQLT

-148 ARPAEGESFVAGD
+148 ARPAEGESIVAGD

-168 LQQSAP
+168 LQTSAP
-174 VSGIVV
+174 VGGIVV
-180 GETTYRATK
+180 GESTYRATS
-189 DLFEYEPL
+189 DVFEYEPL
-197 EPVAAKGKAES
+197 EPVAVKGKAEA
-208 LPLWHAIAP
+208 LPLWHALAP
-217 RRRFGVDV
+217 RRRIGVDV

-253 ASVQLVTVAG
+253 TSVQLVTVAG
-263 EPGVGKTRLLAEF
+263 EPGVGKTRLMAEF

-302 YWALGEMVKAQ
+302 YWALGEMVKAH

-324 AAAKLAIAVEE
+324 AAAKLAVAVQE
-335 AAADTSERDWLNAS
+335 AAEDASERDWLNAS

-356 SAAPAGE
+356 GAAAAGD

-395 DALVAFVEHLVDWST
+395 DALVEFVEHLVDWST

-418 SARPELYERHAG
+418 SARPELYERHPG

-436 NSNTIS
+436 NSNTVS

-496 TEQGE
+496 TEQGD
-501 LSDDDIPVPDNVQAL
+501 LRDDDIPVPDNVQAL

-551 DRDEDFVRAGLHEL
+551 DRDEALVRTGLHEL

-580 EQAEYSFWHLLVR
+580 DQAEYSFWHLLVR

-611 AAEWVESMAG
+611 AAEWVERMAG

-637 ALELAKAAGDATET
+637 ALELAKAAGNATET
-651 SRLQEPAFRFLG
+651 ERLKEPAFRFLD

-676 AADYYTRALDF
+676 AAGYYSRALDF
-687 APNDLQRARALLKLA
+687 APDDLQRARALLKRA
-702 EVAAVGD
+702 DVAADAADMGVV
-709 TRTTSR
+709 RE
-715 DARQEAYELFLQHGD
+715 ARQEAYELFLRHGD

-738 VGLSWNAWLSGASA
+738 IDLSWTSWLAGASA
-752 EAERMLAEATELLE
+752 EAERMLEEGTELLE

-782 GQDMIRG
+782 GLATLRG
-789 RAAAALVSSQK
+789 HAAAALAASEK
-800 SLDLAEELGIREDFT
+800 SLALAGELGLREHFT
-815 SVLQFR
+815 TALQFR
-821 GVARCELGDVEQ
+821 GVARCELGEIEQ

-840 GLRLSLEEGFVRG
+840 GLRLSLEEGHVRG
-853 AGIGYSNLG
+853 ASIGYSNLG
-862 SFVWLTVGAEAAL
+862 TFVWFSRGPAAGL
-875 EIHEAGIAFDEQ
+875 ETHQAGMAFDEQ
-887 RGSQGNRHW
+887 RGVRGNLHW
-896 KIAESAWML
+896 LIAESTWML

-912 EVLERTA
+912 EVQEATH
-919 RVLAFVGS
+919 RVLDFVGS
-927 SMGQLRLVALPYM
+927 STGQTRLVALPYM
-940 AQVLVRRGKTAEAAT
+940 AQVLVRRGKTAEAAV

-965 AARDGQVLVPALA
+965 DARDAQVIVPALA
-978 VAALVEQARGDLAAA
+978 VAALVAQAGGELAVA

-998 EIEEAT
+998 EFEQAT
-1004 QGISDFYRARFLD
+1004 RGLSDVHRAHFLD
-1017 ELATVCVEAGD
+1017 ELAAVCVEAGE
-1028 LDVVRRLVDSIRM
+1028 LEPARRLVDSIRM
-1041 TAGRAGHS
+1041 TAGRTGHS
-1049 LVGARAVLAEA
+1049 LVGARAALAEA
-1060 DGDPEAALPL
+1060 DGQPEVALPS
-1070 FEEAAKR
+1070 FEEAAKG
-1077 WAEYGYVFGRGLALL
+1077 WSEYGYVLGQALALL
-1092 GSARCLLALGRGTE
+1092 GSARCLLALGRTTD
-1106 ATPVLHQARDI
+1106 ATPRLHEARDI
-1117 FAGLDAAPM
+1117 FAALEAAPA
-1126 LAEVDALLGDQP
+1126 LAEVDALLGDQ
-1138 AAARAAK
+1138 AVAARAAK

>member
-1 MPACPNC
+1 MPACPTC
-8 GEENPERARFCW
+8 GEDNPERARFCW
-20 SCGAAIAEAAR
+20 SCGAAIAEAPR
-31 TAAEERKIVSVLFVD
+31 SAAEERKIISVLFVD

-148 ARPAEGESFVAGD
+148 ARPAEGESIVAGD

-180 GETTYRATK
+180 GDTTYRATK
-189 DLFEYEPL
+189 DVFEYEPL
-197 EPVAAKGKAES
+197 EPVAVKGKAES

-281 DRPELVFWRQG
+281 DRSELVFWRQG

-324 AAAKLAIAVEE
+324 AAAKLGVAVAE
-335 AAADTSERDWLNAS
+335 AAADPSEREWLNAS

-356 SAAPAGE
+356 SAASAGE
-363 RDESFTAWRRFI
+363 RDESFTAWRRFM

-418 SARPELYERHAG
+418 SARPELYERHSG

-496 TEQGE
+496 TELGDLRAE
-501 LSDDDIPVPDNVQAL
+501 DIPVPDNVQAL

-551 DRDEDFVRAGLHEL
+551 NRDEDFVRAGLHEL
-565 ARKELVRS
+565 ARKELVRA

-611 AAEWVESMAG
+611 AAEWLESMAG

-637 ALELAKAAGDATET
+637 ALELAKAAGNVSET
-651 SRLQEPAFRFLG
+651 KRLEEPAFRFLG
-663 LAGDRARSLDLQK
+663 LAGDRARSLDLEK
-676 AADYYTRALDF
+676 ATGYYSQALDF
-687 APNDLQRARALLKLA
+687 APDDLQRARALLKFA
-702 EVAAVGD
+702 EVANVAEAV
-709 TRTTSR
+709 R

-738 VGLSWNAWLSGASA
+738 VGLSWSAWLMGATADS
-752 EAERMLAEATELLE
+752 ERMLAEATELLE

-775 LAYRRRA
+775 HAYRRQA

-789 RAAAALVSSQK
+789 RAAAALISSQK
-800 SLDLAEELGIREDFT
+800 SLDLAEELGIREDFA

-821 GVARCELGDVEQ
+821 GVARCELVDVEK

-862 SFVWLTVGAEAAL
+862 CFVWFTTGPEAGL

-887 RGSQGNRHW
+887 RGSQGNLHW
-896 KIAESAWML
+896 KIAESNWML

-912 EVLERTA
+912 EVLEGTA

-927 SMGQLRLVALPYM
+927 STGQLRLIALPYM
-940 AQVLVRRGKTAEAAT
+940 AQVLVRRGRTAEAAV

-965 AARDGQVLVPALA
+965 EARDAQVLVPALA
-978 VAALVEQARGDLAAA
+978 VAAFVEQARGDLSAA
-993 VGFVE
+993 VDFVE
-998 EIEEAT
+998 EIEQAT
-1004 QGISDFYRARFLD
+1004 RGISDFHRARFLD
-1017 ELATVCVEAGD
+1017 ELAAVCVEAGD
-1028 LDVVRRLVDSIRM
+1028 LDVMRRLVDSIRM

-1049 LVGARAVLAEA
+1049 LVGARAVLTEA
-1060 DGDPEAALPL
+1060 DGDPKAALLL

-1077 WAEYGYVFGRGLALL
+1077 WGEYGFVFGRGLALL
-1092 GSARCLLALGRGTE
+1092 GSARCLVALGRGTE

-1117 FAGLDAAPM
+1117 FAGLGAAPM

>member
-1 MPACPNC
+1 MPACPTC
-8 GEENPERARFCW
+8 GEDNPERARFCW
-20 SCGAAIAEAAR
+20 SCGAAIAESPR
-31 TAAEERKIVSVLFVD
+31 SGAEERKIVSVLFVD

-148 ARPAEGESFVAGD
+148 ARPAEGESIVAGD

-197 EPVAAKGKAES
+197 EPVAVKGKAKS

-238 DLALLQSIYTRTLRD
+238 DLALLQSIYTRTLRE
-253 ASVQLVTVAG
+253 ASVQLVTVTG

-302 YWALGEMVKAQ
+302 YWALGEMIKAQ

-324 AAAKLAIAVEE
+324 AAAKLAVAVDE
-335 AAADTSERDWLNAS
+335 AAADASERDWLNAS

-356 SAAPAGE
+356 GTAAASE
-363 RDESFTAWRRFI
+363 REESFTAWRRFI

-410 DVPLLVLC
+410 EVPLLVLC
-418 SARPELYERHAG
+418 SARPELYERHPG

-501 LSDDDIPVPDNVQAL
+501 LSDGDIPVPDNVQAL

-539 KVFWAGAIASMG
+539 KVFWAGVIASMG
-551 DRDEDFVRAGLHEL
+551 DRDEDLVRTGLHEL

-600 PRAERGRKHVA
+600 PRAERARKHVA
-611 AAEWVESMAG
+611 AAEWIESMAG

-637 ALELAKAAGDATET
+637 ALELTKAAGDVIET
-651 SRLQEPAFRFLG
+651 KRLEEPAFRFLG

-676 AADYYTRALDF
+676 AAGYYSRALDF
-687 APNDLQRARALLKLA
+687 APDDLQRARALLKLA
-702 EVAAVGD
+702 DVAVGEPEAM
-709 TRTTSR
+709 RN
-715 DARQEAYELFLQHGD
+715 ARQEAYELFLRHGD

-738 VGLSWNAWLSGASA
+738 VGLSWNAWLMGASA
-752 EAERMLAEATELLE
+752 EAERILGEATELLE
-766 RHPPGRELS
+766 RHPPGSELS
-775 LAYRRRA
+775 HAYRRRA
-782 GQDMIRG
+782 GQDMVRG

-800 SLDLAEELGIREDFT
+800 SLDLAEELGILEDFM

-840 GLRLSLEEGFVRG
+840 GLRLSLEGGFVKG
-853 AGIGYSNLG
+853 AGMGYSNLG
-862 SFVWLTVGAEAAL
+862 CFVWLTAGAEAGL

-912 EVLERTA
+912 EVLEGTA

-927 SMGQLRLVALPYM
+927 STGQLRLVALPYA
-940 AQVLVRRGKTAEAAT
+940 AQVLVRRGKTAEAAG
-955 LVEEFVPLAR
+955 LVDELVPR
-965 AARDGQVLVPALA
+965 ARDARDAQVLVPTLA
-978 VAALVEQARGDLAAA
+978 VAALIEQARGDLPAA
-993 VGFVE
+993 VGFID
-998 EIEEAT
+998 EIEQAT
-1004 QGISDFYRARFLD
+1004 RGISDFHRARFLD
-1017 ELATVCVEAGD
+1017 ELAAVCVEAGD
-1028 LDVVRRLVDSIRM
+1028 LDLVRRLVDSIRM

-1060 DGDPEAALPL
+1060 EGNPEAALPL

-1077 WAEYGYVFGRGLALL
+1077 WAEYGFVFGRALALL
-1092 GSARCLLALGRGTE
+1092 GSARCLLALGRTTD
-1106 ATPVLHQARDI
+1106 ATPVLHEARDI
-1117 FAGLDAAPM
+1117 FAGLEAAPL
-1126 LAEVDALLGDQP
+1126 LADVDALLGDQP